1 MAEDWQGDSIVA
13 TLPTWLP
20 GRLKPGLQSL
30 NHRRLVDAAAVQ
42 LAMAKVLPVR
52 AVRPLVGEGEFY
64 QEISLLR
71 IHQLPLLSSV
81 SAPVQI
87 SVEPGAAIQLVAV
100 FVGARVAR
108 TAKGVVSGRTGGG
121 LLLPP
126 GASEVSCSDSSAV
139 IILRPEDLAHTAA
152 AISGHP
158 GSLDQGRDG
167 SADLGRFAAR
177 ELSGV
182 QARQLHALLHHLD
195 SCLGCHPALPAQL
208 GLDDVLLRMV
218 VGWLKPQLLQE
229 QPRDR
234 QRIQERTG
242 RSNFDELLD
251 YVRANLDQPL
261 RLSDLERRSH
271 YSKRALQYAFRKK
284 LDCTPNQWIRQQRLE
299 KAMWQLEQGARGSS
313 IQAIAL
319 ACGYRHAGHF
329 SSDFKKRFG
338 LTPSAVSWGGG
349 GQQLVQVYGGTGN
362 RGHPSPQ
369 SSRTEPMPEHKE
381 SRLKLPG
388 PFAGAVAGGSR
399 GAPHPAP
406 RRAPAAAGGRS
417 AGSRPCG
424 RPSADRARPG
434 MAPG

>member
-1 MAEDWQGDSIVA
+1 MAEDWQGDSIVT

-30 NHRRLVDAAAVQ
+30 NHRRLVDAAAFQ

-52 AVRPLVGEGEFY
+52 AVRPLVGAGEFY

-87 SVEPGAAIQLVAV
+87 SVEHGAAVQLVAV
-100 FVGARVAR
+100 FWGARQAR
-108 TAKGVVSGRTGGG
+108 TATGVVSGRTGSG

-126 GASEVSCSDSSAV
+126 GASEVSCSDSSAL
-139 IILRPEDLAHTAA
+139 ITLRPQDLAHTAA

-158 GSLDQGRDG
+158 GSLGQGPDG
-167 SADLGRFAAR
+167 SADFCSFSAR
-177 ELSGV
+177 ELSGI

-208 GLDDVLLRMV
+208 GLDDLLLRLV
-218 VGWLKPQLLQE
+218 VSWLKPQLLQE
-229 QPRDR
+229 RPRDR
-234 QRIQERTG
+234 QRIQERAG
-242 RSNFDELLD
+242 RSSFDELLE

-284 LDCTPNQWIRQQRLE
+284 LDCTPQQWIRQQRLE
-299 KAMWQLEQGARGSS
+299 KAMRQLEQGARGSS
-313 IQAIAL
+313 IQTIAL

-329 SSDFKKRFG
+329 SSDFRKRFG
-338 LTPSAVSWGGG
+338 LIPSAVRWQERGGG
-349 GQQLVQVYGGTGN
+349 GESKLVQAYAGAGN
-362 RGHPSPQ
+362 RGHPSP
-369 SSRTEPMPEHKE
+369 S
-381 SRLKLPG
+381 
-388 PFAGAVAGGSR
+388 
-399 GAPHPAP
+399 
-406 RRAPAAAGGRS
+406 PAALSRSRNRQKPPAGAGGRGFS
-417 AGSRPCG
+417 
-424 RPSADRARPG
+424 
-434 MAPG
+434 